1 MPELGDTFQVEEE
14 QKCSFSC
21 INIKSLN
28 LRAVMNYLK
37 VYCNLI
43 RKAENRVP
51 PEGYTEKH
59 HVFPKSI
66 FGDNKRIVVLTAREH
81 YIAHAL
87 LEKIYIKRYGL
98 KDKKTIK
105 MICAHIYMKGGDN
118 YINSY
123 LYMSA
128 RKRRSLLMSG
138 ENNFMYGRNHTDE
151 SKEKIRISRIGKKR
165 SKKTREKLRIIAK
178 NRKQNPMLGK
188 KQSPESRAKISTKN
202 KGRKISNEM
211 KEYLSKRNSGENN
224 PYYGRKHSTEIIE
237 KMSGENH
244 YKSMWWKIAF
254 EDGRIVEICGL
265 TTWAKING
273 YNCSALRRLASG
285 KKKKYKDI
293 VSIEKLAH
301 RK

>member
-1 MPELGDTFQVEEE
+1 MLL
-14 QKCSFSC
+14 SY
-21 INIKSLN
+21 INITAPN

-43 RKAENRVP
+43 RKAENRTP

-59 HVFPKSI
+59 HTFPVSI
-66 FGDNKRIVVLTAREH
+66 FGKNKRIVVLTAREH

-87 LEKIYIKRYGL
+87 LEKICIKRYGL
-98 KDKKTIK
+98 NHWKTKKMT
-105 MICAHIYMKGGDN
+105 CAHIHMKGKNN

-123 LYMSA
+123 LYMNA

-138 ENNFMYGRNHTDE
+138 ENNHMYGRTHTYE
-151 SKEKIRISRIGKKR
+151 SKEKLRTAHKGKKH
-165 SKKTREKLRIIAK
+165 SKNTKNKLSIIGK

-188 KQSPESRAKISTKN
+188 KHSPETRAKISEKN
-202 KGRKISNEM
+202 KGRKISNEL
-211 KEYLSKRNSGENN
+211 KEYFSVKYTGENN
-224 PYYGRKHSTEIIE
+224 PYYGRKHSLEVIE

-244 YKSMWWKIAF
+244 QKSMWWKITF
-254 EDGRIVEICGL
+254 EDGRIVEQCGL

-293 VSIEKLAH
+293 VSIEKLEH